1 MYNDIETDTV
11 AVSLR
16 DVRQNYSNF
25 LTASRKAC
33 QRKHGSLSLNIPSR
47 PELQTCWRGRCTGQR
62 WSPPSARSACTAA
75 EAPMSPSAYTFQTWR
90 RRCLSVV
97 FNVFFYLCGFGKR
110 VQPDQVDLQRA
121 LLLHGQGEGQ
131 VAEGVEG
138 HRDFGADGA
147 DQRGLEEAME
157 DVHDDG
163 VVPLDVALPRLL
175 RHHLA
180 ARGRWRKTSCIKLRL
195 HANFTQKKICHNCKQ
210 ISQQKKIRSP
220 ASLCLACRWRPSAG
234 CKASS

>member
-1 MYNDIETDTV
+1 
-11 AVSLR
+11 
-16 DVRQNYSNF
+16 
-25 LTASRKAC
+25 
-33 QRKHGSLSLNIPSR
+33 
-47 PELQTCWRGRCTGQR
+47 
-62 WSPPSARSACTAA
+62 
-75 EAPMSPSAYTFQTWR
+75 MSPSASTFQTWR

-97 FNVFFYLCGFGKR
+97 FYVFFYLCGFGKR

-147 DQRGLEEAME
+147 DQRRLEEAVE

-175 RHHLA
+175 RHQLA
-180 ARGRWRKTSCIKLRL
+180 ARRKTGCITLRL
-195 HANFTQKKICHNCKQ
+195 HANFTKKKSATIASKFLNKNKSDPRPHLVW
-210 ISQQKKIRSP
+210 P
-220 ASLCLACRWRPSAG
+220 AIGVLQLDVRLLPDAIQVLVEAVEEEGQEFVRVLLLVARELG
-234 CKASS
+234 GKAAHLGLVR